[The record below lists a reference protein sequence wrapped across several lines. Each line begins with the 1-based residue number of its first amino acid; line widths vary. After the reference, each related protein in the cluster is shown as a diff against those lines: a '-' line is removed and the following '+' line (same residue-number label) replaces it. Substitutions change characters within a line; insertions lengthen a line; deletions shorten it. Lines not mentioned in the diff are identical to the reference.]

1 MFPSAIIVDDA
12 IAQTTGS
19 FPGFFLYTPQ
29 DETRDLVR
37 CNLAPLASASGSQ
50 PTVGVRNPP
59 KRMCLDDDY
68 LIRESISLFPCG
80 VLGRFM
86 LQYCC
91 LLQKRHQDYGQQGD
105 KYMKNVDR

>member
-1 MFPSAIIVDDA
+1 
-12 IAQTTGS
+12 
-19 FPGFFLYTPQ
+19 
-29 DETRDLVR
+29 
-37 CNLAPLASASGSQ
+37 
-50 PTVGVRNPP
+50 
-59 KRMCLDDDY
+59 MCLDDDY

-91 LLQKRHQDYGQQGD
+91 LLQKRHQDYGQKGD